1 MIPRLMRYLEG
12 LEVDNTFDQCEDSY
26 VVVKIDLHLNMDLP
40 YKISHSSQ

>member
-26 VVVKIDLHLNMDLP
+26 VVVNRLASKYGLTLQN
-40 YKISHSSQ
+40 